1 MRVMFKSL
9 KELQLSPVCYWSVVV
24 DC

>member
-24 DC
+24 DS